1 MKILK
6 NWKKGLLAVLM
17 VLCFSMT
24 ASAYTFDGDID
35 PIVFGGW
42 EVLSFVQLSSYGGT
56 VVVRNPDGE
65 SKILRVVVKVES
77 GGIMGYGYT
86 IDGHTAHGKTY
97 VYLFNL
103 DTENYDEFV
112 E

>member
-24 ASAYTFDGDID
+24 AFAYTFDGEID

-42 EVLSFVQLSSYGGT
+42 EVMSVVQLSPSEIT
-56 VVVRNPDGE
+56 VVVKSSDGE
-65 SKILRVVVKVES
+65 SQILRVIVKVEN

-86 IDGHTAHGKTY
+86 IDGHTANSKTY